1 MIYFGVHLL
10 PQAFKVV
17 ALSQGF
23 ALIDEKYF
31 SVEQYD
37 NIKPWIESVKINPYE
52 SAKWFFDEKE
62 FNTADYPGFVF
73 ESLND
78 WNAIFLVNHR
88 KLVNVMQF
96 FYEWIAREFDCYF
109 SPKPE
114 TAFFLASAIRIFD
127 DKHLIHFTPDNY
139 PF

>member
-1 MIYFGVHLL
+1 MYASTALFGI
-10 PQAFKVV
+10 KVV

-31 SVEQYD
+31 SVEEYD
-37 NIKPWIESVKINPYE
+37 KIKPWIDSVKINPDE

-62 FNTADYPGFVF
+62 FNTADYPGFVL
-73 ESLND
+73 ESLD
-78 WNAIFLVNHR
+78 DCKAIFLVNHR
-88 KLVNVMQF
+88 KLVNVLQF

-109 SPKPE
+109 TPKPE

-127 DKHLIHFTPDNY
+127 DKQLIRFIPDDY
-139 PF
+139 PC